1 MAEAVIELMQYAIE
15 EIKYTRND
23 YDDSVTPDK
32 FQFGVEIGLS
42 ESLDAGKITLEAI
55 VPDDKEERQISVRI
69 SGYYKINESFV
80 KGEIDK
86 IKELLSVNGTAIL
99 LPYLRSVVSMVS
111 TLDGDS
117 IILPTLNV
125 FELLKE
131 SEKNK

>member
-1 MAEAVIELMQYAIE
+1 MAGAVIELMQYAIE
-15 EIKYTRND
+15 EIKYIRND
-23 YDDSVTPDK
+23 YDGSVAPDK
-32 FQFGVEIGLS
+32 FQFGVEIALS
-42 ESLDAGKITLEAI
+42 DSLDAGKVTLEAL

-80 KGEIDK
+80 HGEVDK